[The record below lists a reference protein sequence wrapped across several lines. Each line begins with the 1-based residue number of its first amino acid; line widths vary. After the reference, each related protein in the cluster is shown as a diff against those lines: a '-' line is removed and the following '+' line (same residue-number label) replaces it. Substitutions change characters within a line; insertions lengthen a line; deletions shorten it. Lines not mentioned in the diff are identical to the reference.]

1 MSLGQAITPL
11 VGTLILAAVVEALVE
26 YLARPLVAWVYAQL
40 APNKAAPDSLPAL
53 RYVSALVGVGM
64 CLVYGADLLAFA
76 GLESGVPFVGS
87 IITGALIGRGANFV
101 NDFVSRWFVKPK

>member
-1 MSLGQAITPL
+1 MTTLGQAITPL

-26 YLARPLVAWVYAQL
+26 YLGRPIVARIYQAIGGEV
-40 APNKAAPDSLPAL
+40 PDSLPAL
-53 RYVSALVGVGM
+53 RYVAALVGIGM
-64 CLVYGADLLAFA
+64 CVAYNADLLAIA
-76 GLESGVPFVGS
+76 GLKSGVPFVGA